1 MVVVHWCH
9 VWACGGFCGEMAEM
23 EMEMMAMDGSMRQ
36 TVGIYGSNSTRSK
49 LGKKGSYYEE

>member
-1 MVVVHWCH
+1 MFGLAGDFAGRW
-9 VWACGGFCGEMAEM
+9 AEM

>member
-1 MVVVHWCH
+1 MFGLAGDFAGRW
-9 VWACGGFCGEMAEM
+9 AEM

-36 TVGIYGSNSTRSK
+36 TVGIYGSKSTKSK